1 MKQIKVYG
9 LGGQGVVTAA
19 KIFAEAVAI
28 GEGKYAQSIPAYGH
42 ERRGAPV
49 YSDLLAS
56 DEPIKVKS
64 FVYEPEYVV
73 IFDLAVLDKGV
84 DVMVGTSP
92 DTVFIINSECVLP
105 EYPFANNKVYYVGA
119 RQIALDT
126 LGRDIPNSAMLGAM
140 AGTGLAGINAI
151 TDSVRKFFGK
161 AGEINANA
169 TKKAYDGLQ
178 NN

>member
-1 MKQIKVYG
+1 MKEIKVYG

-56 DEPIKVKS
+56 DEPIKTKS
-64 FVYEPEYVV
+64 FVYNPEYVV

-84 DVMVGTSP
+84 DVMVGTNP

-105 EYPFANNKVYYVGA
+105 EYPFAKNQVYYVGA
-119 RQIALDT
+119 RQIALDI
-126 LGRDIPNSAMLGAM
+126 LDRDIPNSAMLGAM
-140 AGTGLAGINAI
+140 AGAGLVGIEAI
-151 TDSVRKFFGK
+151 TNSVRKFFGK
-161 AGEINANA
+161 AGDINAKA
-169 TKKAYDGLQ
+169 AKKAYDGMRK
-178 NN
+178 N